1 MAMLT
6 TTEANSSKLQSSSAQ
21 PEHGRAE
28 LRRLSKILIVD
39 DHFLIREALRGVL
52 LELNKEAIIIEASDS
67 GQAIRLISEQGDIS
81 AILLD
86 LSLPDRDGFSV
97 LNKLLEHRPAAA
109 VVVLSDQYDRETV
122 LRALDLGAVGFIAK
136 SEQRQTLLSA
146 LQLVFAGGIHVPR
159 EIFLRESSSP
169 SGAKLMRIAVSTKP
183 MSPADIGLTGRQ
195 LDVLELMTHGNSNKA
210 ICRAL
215 DLAEPTVKNHVTAI
229 LKALKVTN
237 RTQAVIKVGQLGWHL
252 PGGELDKSGSKVC
265 QPRPENRGGK
275 CTFAE
280 AQPIN

>member
-6 TTEANSSKLQSSSAQ
+6 TTEVNSSKLQSSLPRS
-21 PEHGRAE
+21 EHGRAE
-28 LRRLSKILIVD
+28 LGRLSKILIID

-52 LELNKEAIIIEASDS
+52 LELNRDAIIIEASDS

-81 AILLD
+81 TILLD

-109 VVVLSDQYDRETV
+109 VVVLSDRYDRETV
-122 LRALDLGAVGFIAK
+122 LRALDLGAAGFIAK

-159 EIFLRESSSP
+159 EIFLRDNSSP
-169 SGAKLMRIAVSTKP
+169 SGPMHMAASTRP
-183 MSPADIGLTGRQ
+183 MSPADVGLTGRQ
-195 LDVLELMTHGNSNKA
+195 LDVLELMMHGNSNKA

-237 RTQAVIKVGQLGWHL
+237 RTKAVIKVGELGWQL
-252 PGGELDKSGSKVC
+252 PGSKLDKSDSKAC
-265 QPRPENRGGK
+265 HPYSENRGGK

-280 AQPIN
+280 AHHVN

>member
-6 TTEANSSKLQSSSAQ
+6 ISDANSSKLESGSPQS
-21 PEHGRAE
+21 EHGRAE
-28 LRRLSKILIVD
+28 SGRLSKILIID

-52 LELNKEAIIIEASDS
+52 LELNREAIIVEASDS
-67 GQAIRLISEQGDIS
+67 RQAIRLISEQGDIS

-86 LSLPDRDGFSV
+86 LSLPDRDGLSV

-136 SEQRQTLLSA
+136 SEQRQKLLSA

-159 EIFLRESSSP
+159 EIFLREN
-169 SGAKLMRIAVSTKP
+169 SGSMRISASTRP
-183 MSPADIGLTGRQ
+183 MSPADLGLTGRQ

-237 RTQAVIKVGQLGWHL
+237 RTQAVIKVSELGWQL
-252 PGGELDKSGSKVC
+252 PGGELDKAESKVC
-265 QPRPENRGGK
+265 HSHPKSQAGK
-275 CTFAE
+275 STFAE
-280 AQPIN
+280 AQSVN